1 MKRSTAQQT
10 EEVFRSQRLAER
22 KLDYLL
28 FRPRGRT
35 PRSGWPLI
43 LFLHGAGE
51 RGSNLS
57 LVAQHGIPKIAA
69 TNAEFP
75 FLVISPQCA
84 AGATWR
90 TEDLLALLNHVT
102 RQEKIDRRRIY
113 ATGLSMGGYAVWS
126 LAVAYPRRF
135 AAVAPIC
142 GGGDAKQ
149 VIHKPGSRRRAL
161 RTLPIWAF
169 HGAHDDLVSPKESE
183 EMVEAF
189 RKIGNSAK
197 LTLYP
202 DVGHDCWTRTYE
214 NPELYDWFLSH
225 RRIVR

>member
-1 MKRSTAQQT
+1 MSNRRGAQQT
-10 EEVFRSQRLAER
+10 EETFRLRRVVET

-28 FRPRGRT
+28 FRPRGRR

-57 LVAQHGIPKIAA
+57 FVAQHGIPKVAA
-69 TNAEFP
+69 ENAEFP
-75 FLVISPQCA
+75 FIAVSPQCPA
-84 AGATWR
+84 SATWCA
-90 TEDLLALLNHVT
+90 EDLMALLDHVM
-102 RQEKIDRRRIY
+102 RKQKVDRRRVY

-142 GGGDAKQ
+142 GGSDTVSILLATG
-149 VIHKPGSRRRAL
+149 HRLRAL

-169 HGAHDDLVSPKESE
+169 HGAQDDLVSPEESQR
-183 EMVEAF
+183 MVEAF
-189 RKIGNSAK
+189 RRIGNSPK
-197 LTLYP
+197 LTLYS
-202 DVGHDCWTRTYE
+202 DLGHDCWTRTYA
-214 NPELYDWFLSH
+214 NPELYEWLLSH
-225 RRIVR
+225 RR